1 MSHARTF
8 MVTLTGF
15 MLACSLMN
23 EPLHA
28 QADKEQDASAPAAP
42 AVKEIVVRDA
52 AADRAQAA
60 QALKEII
67 AAYRDAKGVDVTTTT
82 TVSTIKDGVEGKG
95 APSSAHFLLASNR
108 RAIVWVNDFKLHLA
122 QGRIKAT
129 HATSTLTYLDV
140 SDHESPYYALFNA
153 FQALP
158 YAELALAL
166 GEEDPDEVC
175 MQLLPQLPNVLPVRV
190 ESAEIEGQ
198 VYSVLLLLSDD
209 DSEEVRLSYD
219 PDTKLVEFVRGELRG
234 GPNVEAGAQLV
245 WSSASRV
252 TRPPYVVDD
261 ATFALDVSTRQKVDG
276 MSALIDKAAAP
287 DKEVEGLKA
296 GDPAPEL
303 ALPKVGAPA
312 GAEWSL
318 VAARSKP
325 VVIDFWATWCG
336 PCRAAMPE
344 LDKLAQEFAGRAEVM
359 LVNSGEQGTREERE
373 QRINQVL
380 QERGKNLACVLDLD
394 GAAARRW
401 LVRAF
406 PTTFLIGR
414 DGKIAGAWI
423 GASPSSQRELRE
435 KLEAMCAPEVVA
447 PAQPAL
453 PATDT
458 PIAPAKTP
466 Q

>member
-23 EPLHA
+23 EPLQA

-42 AVKEIVVRDA
+42 TVKEIVVRDA

-190 ESAEIEGQ
+190 ESAEIEG
-198 VYSVLLLLSDD
+198 
-209 DSEEVRLSYD
+209 
-219 PDTKLVEFVRGELRG
+219 
-234 GPNVEAGAQLV
+234 
-245 WSSASRV
+245 
-252 TRPPYVVDD
+252 
-261 ATFALDVSTRQKVDG
+261 
-276 MSALIDKAAAP
+276 P
-287 DKEVEGLKA
+287 DKEVEGLKV